1 MCKIL
6 KKKGKE
12 FCPNTEIFMTSPRS
26 KLIVHFMQNLQLRQD
41 HLKQSE
47 LDRRELKVQNADVA
61 ALLACRTRV

>member
-1 MCKIL
+1 
-6 KKKGKE
+6 
-12 FCPNTEIFMTSPRS
+12 MTSPRS